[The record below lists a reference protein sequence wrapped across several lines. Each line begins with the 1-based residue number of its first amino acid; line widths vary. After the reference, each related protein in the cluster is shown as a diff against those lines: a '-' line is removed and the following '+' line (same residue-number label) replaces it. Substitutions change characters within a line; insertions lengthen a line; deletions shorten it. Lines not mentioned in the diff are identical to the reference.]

1 MFLERVDTE
10 RTLIADVNMRVDQPR
25 NQKSAV
31 TINHLGVLTRNK
43 ISSDLGDLSVTD
55 RNRGMGEGTRSFRRN
70 DRDVLN

>member
-1 MFLERVDTE
+1 MFLERVVTE

-25 NQKSAV
+25 NQESAV
-31 TINHLGVLTRNK
+31 TINRLGVLTRNK

>member
-1 MFLERVDTE
+1 MFLERVVTE
-10 RTLIADVNMRVDQPR
+10 RALVADMNVRIDQSR
-25 NQKSAV
+25 NQESGV